1 MCKVK
6 LSILLKTDSIFHRHI
21 SGIPVYYHGTTTTDT
36 QRLLSAQLYRALT
49 LTLLLARARTL
60 FVLTSTHMQ
69 LANEQLLALVCGL
82 QQHEIRVP
90 KISNEIA
97 SRHNQITWQEI
108 HA

>member
-21 SGIPVYYHGTTTTDT
+21 SGIPVYYHDGTTTTDT
-36 QRLLSAQLYRALT
+36 QRLPVLSAQLYRAL
-49 LTLLLARARTL
+49 TL

>member
-36 QRLLSAQLYRALT
+36 QRLLSAQLCTPCTTVTRLVI
-49 LTLLLARARTL
+49 TL

>member
-21 SGIPVYYHGTTTTDT
+21 SGIPVYYHV
-36 QRLLSAQLYRALT
+36 LLTHIGYYLYLHSCTSAL
-49 LTLLLARARTL
+49 TL